1 MLELKN
7 IFTRY
12 GKVECLKCVDLIV
25 KEGEIV
31 ALLGANG
38 AGKSTTLKTISG
50 LVRPTAGEVM
60 FRGKKIHTLTT
71 EAVMRLGIS
80 QVPEGRKIFHR
91 LTVLENLE
99 LGAFIRG
106 GDQSVSGDI
115 DRMFATFPILRT
127 RAGQKAGTLS
137 GGEQQMLAIARALMS
152 RPDVLLLDEPSLG
165 LAPLVVSAIFKIIQD
180 INRQGR
186 TILLVEQN
194 ARMALGIASRAYVME
209 TGRVVLSGAARDVEK
224 SPEVQEAYLG
234 GKGA

>member
-12 GKVECLKCVDLIV
+12 GKVECLKCVDLTV
-25 KEGEIV
+25 REGEIV

-50 LVRPTAGEVM
+50 LVRPTAGEIL
-60 FRGKKIHTLTT
+60 FRGKKIHTFTT

-99 LGAFIRG
+99 IGAFIRG
-106 GDQSVSGDI
+106 GDRAVSGDI
-115 DRMFATFPILRT
+115 ERMFATFPILRT

-137 GGEQQMLAIARALMS
+137 GGEQQMLAIARALTS
-152 RPDVLLLDEPSLG
+152 RAVPERTTRPVSMTYARDAMP
-165 LAPLVVSAIFKIIQD
+165 SAIRAFCS
-180 INRQGR
+180 
-186 TILLVEQN
+186 T
-194 ARMALGIASRAYVME
+194 SRI
-209 TGRVVLSGAARDVEK
+209 VLPCRLMS
-224 SPEVQEAYLG
+224 
-234 GKGA
+234 